1 MVLAKVFVIYDS
13 KFGNTRRQP
22 RKSSEIK
29 AVEEIKTAIV
39 YVKEV
44 NPAELADYDLI
55 VLGPHNHM
63 DNPSRAMKKFVES
76 LSEIGLKAKYV
87 AVFDT
92 HSGREDLLIE
102 R

>member
-1 MVLAKVFVIYDS
+1 
-13 KFGNTRRQP
+13 
-22 RKSSEIK
+22 
-29 AVEEIKTAIV
+29 
-39 YVKEV
+39 
-44 NPAELADYDLI
+44 
-55 VLGPHNHM
+55 M